1 MEQDRQASR
10 CVEPEFSAGSS
21 HASTVLQAVMESVM
35 GVQRVS
41 EYLWGAGRKVEEGIV
56 FR

>member
-1 MEQDRQASR
+1 M
-10 CVEPEFSAGSS
+10 EPEFSAGSS